1 MRDAQFAKRQQLAFE
16 YNPQPRFRAAK
27 PKDAGPELQ
36 RMMASE
42 S

>member
-1 MRDAQFAKRQQLAFE
+1 MHNLPRDSNWQLAFE